1 MVEPTAATVSEAA
14 APERDVL
21 LATKLN
27 MPRPGPGLVPRPR
40 LAQRLDDG
48 LRQGLVLVCAPAGY
62 GKTALLADW
71 ARNGEHPAA
80 WLSLDAGDNDP
91 ARFWRH
97 AVAALD
103 RARPGIAGRVG
114 PLLGPPTPASFEA
127 LVTALVN
134 ELAAGGDRD
143 EVLLVLDDYH
153 VIGAGPVHESL
164 GFLLA
169 HRPQEL
175 VLVLASR
182 ADPPLGLARWRVRGQ
197 LAELRAAELR
207 FTAGEAAAL
216 LEQVAGAPVR
226 ALPDDDVAA
235 LAARTEGWAAG
246 LQLAGLSLRGQPD
259 VTGFVAAFTGS
270 HRYVLDFLAEEVL
283 ERQSVEVRTFLLETS
298 VLERLSG
305 SLCDAVTGRAGSQA
319 LLEQVERAGLFLVP
333 LDEVRGWWRYHHL
346 FADLLRARLRE
357 EQAGRVPELHRN
369 AAAWYEQRGLADD
382 AIRHAVAAGDLTWAA
397 RLIEGHFDAVF
408 FLHGEAATIYG
419 WLSVLPED
427 MVRSRPRLLLGQAL
441 MAALS
446 GRLEAVEPLL
456 DAAERGSAGA
466 AGEPFEPTAGR
477 GRSLLVNVPAL
488 IALLRSLLAQ
498 LRGDADATAAFAS
511 QALAESREDEWRLHA
526 DVQDFLAV
534 AAWLRG
540 RLTEAERAFESSI
553 AGWRAAGQPT
563 FTAYA
568 GYQLGQIQRAQ
579 GRLGAAARTYQQ
591 ALEITAP
598 PGRPELPAAGVALVG
613 LAEVAYQRN
622 QLDTALQHVTDGIA
636 LCRRFVHSAP
646 LATGLATLAW
656 IRQATGEPAGALA
669 AMSEAEQAA
678 PGPPGLLNP
687 VPARRVQLL
696 LAQGDIAGAA
706 RWTQEAGLSA
716 ADEPSYPC
724 EPGYLVLARVLLAQG
739 RSAHALA
746 LLDRLNAAAAAQQER
761 AGSLIEAGA
770 LRALALAA
778 TGEEASAVDAL
789 AGALTLAC
797 PEGYVRVFADEG
809 PPMAVLLGR
818 LIAAQREVPAAAGV
832 PLGCL
837 ARLQRAF
844 DDAGHARPDPGHGTA
859 AIPGIVEPLTARE
872 LEVLGMLAA
881 GRSNQ
886 AIAGE
891 LVVTLDTV
899 KKHVTHVLGKL
910 GAASRTEAVARA
922 RELGLIP

>member
-1 MVEPTAATVSEAA
+1 MAEPAAVTVSEAA

-27 MPRPGPGLVPRPR
+27 TPRPGPGLVPRPR

-48 LRQGLVLVCAPAGY
+48 LRRGLVLVCAPAGY
-62 GKTALLADW
+62 GKTVLLADW
-71 ARNGEHPAA
+71 ARSGGHPAA
-80 WLSLDAGDNDP
+80 WLSLDTGDNDP

-114 PLLGPPTPASFEA
+114 PLLGPPTPASLEA

-134 ELAAGGDRD
+134 ELAATGDGD

-153 VIGAGPVHESL
+153 VICAGPVHESL

-169 HRPQEL
+169 HRPLGL

-216 LEQVAGAPVR
+216 LEQVAGAPLR
-226 ALPDDDVAA
+226 ALPDNDVAA

-246 LQLAGLSLRGQPD
+246 LQLAALSLRGQPD
-259 VTGFVAAFTGS
+259 AAGFVAAFTGS

-283 ERQSVEVRTFLLETS
+283 ERQSGEVRTFLLETS

-305 SLCDAVTGRAGSQA
+305 SLCDAVTGRDGSQA
-319 LLEQVERAGLFLVP
+319 LLERVERAGLFMVP

-357 EQAGRVPELHRN
+357 ERAGRVPELHRN

-382 AIRHAVAAGDLTWAA
+382 AIRHAVAAGELAWAA
-397 RLIEGHFDAVF
+397 RLIEQHFDAVF

-419 WLSVLPED
+419 WLSALPED

-511 QALAESREDEWRLHA
+511 QALAESHEDEWRLHA
-526 DVQDFLAV
+526 DVQEFLAV

-579 GRLGAAARTYQQ
+579 GRLDAAARTYQQ
-591 ALEITAP
+591 TLEITAP
-598 PGRPELPAAGVALVG
+598 PGRPGLPAAGVALVG
-613 LAEVAYQRN
+613 LAEIAYQRN
-622 QLDTALQHVTDGIA
+622 QLDTALQQVTDGIA

-646 LATGLATLAW
+646 LASGLVTLAW
-656 IRQATGEPAGALA
+656 IRQATGDPAGALA
-669 AMSEAEQAA
+669 AMSEAERAA

-687 VPARRVQLL
+687 VPAQRVQLL

-706 RWTQEAGLSA
+706 GWTQEAGLHA
-716 ADEPSYPC
+716 GDEPSYPR

-739 RSAHALA
+739 RAVGALA
-746 LLDRLNAAAAAQQER
+746 LLDRLNAAAAAQEDR
-761 AGSLIEAGA
+761 VGSLIEAGA

-778 TGEEASAVDAL
+778 VGEEAGAVAAL

-809 PPMAVLLGR
+809 PPMAALLGR
-818 LIAAQREVPAAAGV
+818 LIAAQRELPAAAGV

-844 DDAGHARPDPGHGTA
+844 DAGHARPDPGRGTA
-859 AIPGIVEPLTARE
+859 AVPGIVEPLTARE
-872 LEVLGMLAA
+872 MEVLGMLAA

-886 AIAGE
+886 AIARE

-910 GAASRTEAVARA
+910 GAASRSEAVARA